1 MKKYRILLAVCVIV
15 SAAFSLAAA
24 DNGKTADAAGTDA
37 ALEKKGSTGASV
49 KCESGKIKLILRG
62 NLGTWQLYAVNK
74 EGGSYPLFVD
84 YDEFASTYFLLRAG
98 KTEYKLNESNGIE
111 SVAAKTAAGGSL
123 LYTIPKAADVSV
135 EFTFM
140 KTTPDCD
147 DDMIQIRIT
156 VTNRKTRTDMFALKG
171 VFDTF
176 LGEKTDIHFST
187 SRTKAVNS
195 EAQFRTMKN
204 EKWILSQGGGYGVQ
218 LLLDGGDITPPSL
231 VTLGNKDI
239 ISLPL
244 WEPVASTARS
254 FDNVMSYNNSAV
266 AVNWEK
272 FELKPAQSLSV
283 VFYIA
288 VSADDETPAGAVYLA
303 SFAGTAP
310 ESAVPA
316 PESAVKQA
324 ATAAKTTPDVPFD
337 VITEEKLD
345 PAYIQALIN
354 KINALEDDDKSVN
367 RDELLRLNAE
377 LDAILAKLR
386 QQ

>member
-1 MKKYRILLAVCVIV
+1 MKIYRTLLAACIMVLTV
-15 SAAFSLAAA
+15 SLLTAA
-24 DNGKTADAAGTDA
+24 DNEKRNDDAGPDTT
-37 ALEKKGSTGASV
+37 LERKVTSDASV

-62 NLGTWQLYAVNK
+62 NFGIWQLYAVDK
-74 EGGSYPLFVD
+74 EGRPYPVFVD

-98 KTEYKLNESNGIE
+98 RTEYKLNESNGVE

-147 DDMIQIRIT
+147 DDMLQIKIT
-156 VTNRKTRTDMFALKG
+156 VTNRKTRTDTFALKG
-171 VFDTF
+171 VFDTV
-176 LGEKTDIHFST
+176 LGERTDTHFST
-187 SRTKAVNS
+187 ARTRAVNS
-195 EAQFRTMKN
+195 EVQFRTMKN
-204 EKWILSQGGGYGVQ
+204 EKWILSQGRGYGVQ

-244 WEPVASTARS
+244 WEPVASTTRS

-272 FELKPAQSLSV
+272 FELKPAQSSSV

-288 VSADDETPAGAVYLA
+288 VSADDETPAGAAYLA
-303 SFAGTAP
+303 SLTGAASEKAEPVSAP
-310 ESAVPA
+310 GAILPA
-316 PESAVKQA
+316 P
-324 ATAAKTTPDVPFD
+324 AAKAAPDVPFD

-345 PAYIQALIN
+345 PEYIRALIS
-354 KINALEDDDKSVN
+354 KINALEDNDKNVN